1 MYSEKVRKL
10 LKSGKIAEGDLVV
23 IETGNTNTEGIIMP
37 KHEFGDP
44 DSIVIKRKD
53 GYNAGISVSEITGIE
68 KIGSREPIA
77 KSVAKPVE
85 KDDRKKSISI
95 LHTGGTIASKVDYK
109 TGGVVSSFSPEE
121 LVEMYPE
128 LKELANI
135 ESRLISNIFS
145 EDMRFTHYQKIA
157 KAVSEEAKKGADG
170 IIITHGTDTLHYTS
184 CALAFM
190 LGNLGVPV
198 ILVGAQRSSD
208 RGSSDAFLNMVSA
221 ARLIVETDFSG
232 VAICMH
238 ESLDDNSCLLLPAC
252 RSRKLHS
259 CRRDAFRSVDEKPI
273 ARISDKIEFLS
284 GYEKCDKT
292 RKIEL
297 KAGMEEKVGI
307 LRIYPNIDPKVLDS
321 FMRFR
326 GVVME
331 GTGLGHAPAEHGNEK
346 FFAAAKRLSKKS
358 VIAMTTQTIFGG
370 VNMNVYSTGRKYLGI
385 GAIPCSMTTEAAFI
399 KLAWILGNYPKAK
412 KEQVREMMLTNLC
425 GEISERNE
433 VMDCDLGN
441 Q

>member
-1 MYSEKVRKL
+1 MYSPKVFKL
-10 LKSGKIAEGDLVV
+10 LKSKRVSEGDLIV
-23 IETGNTNTEGIIMP
+23 IETGTTNIEGILMP

-53 GYNAGISVSEITGIE
+53 GYNAGISFSEITGIE
-68 KIGSREPIA
+68 KIGNREAPAKAAPKPI
-77 KSVAKPVE
+77 E
-85 KDDRKKSISI
+85 KDDKKKSISI
-95 LHTGGTIASKVDYK
+95 LHTGGTIASRVDYK
-109 TGGVVSSFSPEE
+109 TGGVISSFSPEE

-128 LKELANI
+128 LKEMANI

-145 EDMRFTHYQKIA
+145 EDMRFEHYKKIA
-157 KAVSEEAKKGADG
+157 KAVSEEIKKGSDG

-190 LGNLGVPV
+190 LGNLGIPV

-221 ARLIVETDFSG
+221 ARLITETDFSG

-238 ESLDDNSCLLLPAC
+238 ESLDDKSCLVLPAC

-259 CRRDAFRSVDEKPI
+259 CRRDAFRSVDVKPI
-273 ARISDKIEFLS
+273 ARISENIEFFS
-284 GYEKCDKT
+284 GYEKCDKS

-297 KAGMEEKVGI
+297 KSGMEEKVGI

-321 FMRFR
+321 FGRF
-326 GVVME
+326 GGIVIE
-331 GTGLGHAPAEHGNEK
+331 GTGLGHAPAEHGNER
-346 FFAAAKRLSKKS
+346 FFAAVKKISKKS
-358 VIAMTTQTIFGG
+358 IIAMTTQAIFGG

-385 GAIPCSMTTEAAFI
+385 GVIPCSMTTEAAFI
-399 KLAWILGNYPKAK
+399 KLAWILGNYPNAK
-412 KEQVREMMLTNLC
+412 KDQVRQMMLTNLC

-433 VMDCDLGN
+433 VLEPGIGN
-441 Q
+441 E